1 MTTKWE
7 INKAVRASNLAPPSR
22 LIMLTLS
29 DMADANTAVIPE
41 RHTPSLAQIA
51 DETGLGRTAVKAHLN
66 RLESLGWIIRSR
78 PSEKAARLEHERTQ
92 YALAVPNPDEAW
104 SLGDLASSTKLGRE
118 ATMPRSLGD
127 HALGREATMPRSP
140 SDHLY
145 KEDDPDDLNNH
156 TKAAPQPE
164 VCVPPPPAPPVVP
177 QPRREDPPTR
187 VQLIDGWK
195 ALLAAYPL
203 KDDPDAACKEYFKI
217 APMVG
222 ISTLQRAAIGYRDS
236 PKRNA
241 DRTMK
246 LKNWLRDGSYK
257 NTGHVEGPPVE
268 AFARPGLRDFD
279 PDEDD

>member
-1 MTTKWE
+1 MATKWE
-7 INKAVRASNLAPPSR
+7 INRAVRASDLAPPSR

-78 PSEKAARLEHERTQ
+78 PTEAAARLEHERTQ
-92 YALAVPNPDEAW
+92 YALAVPKPEGARSPSDH
-104 SLGDLASSTKLGRE
+104 ASSTKLGRE
-118 ATMPRSLGD
+118 ATKARSLGD

-145 KEDDPDDLNNH
+145 KEDDPNDLFNQ
-156 TKAAPQPE
+156 TGAAPQPDVSE
-164 VCVPPPPAPPVVP
+164 PPAAPIVP
-177 QPRREDPPTR
+177 SPRREDPPTKAE
-187 VQLIDGWK
+187 LANGWN
-195 ALLAAYPL
+195 ALYAAYPL
-203 KDDPDAACKEYFKI
+203 KDDPTAACKEYFRI
-217 APMVG
+217 APSVG
-222 ISTLQRAAIGYRDS
+222 VAVLQDAAVRYRDS
-236 PKRNA
+236 PKRNV

-246 LKNWLRDGSYK
+246 LKNWLAAGAYR
-257 NTGHVEGPPVE
+257 NTGQAEPPPAE
-268 AFARPGLRDFD
+268 AFARPGLAVFD